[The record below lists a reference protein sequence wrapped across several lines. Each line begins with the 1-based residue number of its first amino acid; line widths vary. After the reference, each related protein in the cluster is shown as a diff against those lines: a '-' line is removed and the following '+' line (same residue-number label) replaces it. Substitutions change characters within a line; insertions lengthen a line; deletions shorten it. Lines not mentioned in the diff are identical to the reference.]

1 MTRWITKAAG
11 VNAAELAEVLE
22 TAARELRLLTSTGL
36 RLWFGYQASPYPEGD
51 GMQAVVRAESE
62 GAALAILGDGWRV
75 YELVPE
81 GVPGVI
87 AYGPTLRSATSL
99 GGWRGFR
106 LQPLRYRTPYPT
118 RARRGASARP
128 PR

>member
-87 AYGPTLRSATSL
+87 AYGPTPEECDFPRRVAWVPPSASPVPHAL
-99 GGWRGFR
+99 PDEG
-106 LQPLRYRTPYPT
+106 
-118 RARRGASARP
+118 
-128 PR
+128 